1 MFKKEDKV
9 TEERRQEILLKI
21 KPIIA
26 KELGIKEENITLE
39 AKIEEDLG
47 ADSLDA
53 IEIIMDLEEA
63 FNIEIMDEDSE
74 KMKTIDDIIRYLVK
88 RENNHK

>member
-1 MFKKEDKV
+1 MFKKEDKI
-9 TEERRQEILLKI
+9 TEEKKQEILFKI

-26 KELGIKEENITLE
+26 KELGIKEENIILE

-53 IEIIMDLEEA
+53 IEVIMDLEEA
-63 FNIEIMDEDSE
+63 FNIEIMDEDTE
-74 KMKTIDDIIRYLVK
+74 KMKTIEDIVRYLAK
-88 RENNHK
+88 RENNQK

>member
-1 MFKKEDKV
+1 MFKKEDKIR
-9 TEERRQEILLKI
+9 EERRQEILLKI

-53 IEIIMDLEEA
+53 IEVIMDLEEA
-63 FNIEIMDEDSE
+63 FNIEIMDEDTE
-74 KMKTIDDIIRYLVK
+74 KMKTIDDIVRYLVK
-88 RENNHK
+88 RENNQK